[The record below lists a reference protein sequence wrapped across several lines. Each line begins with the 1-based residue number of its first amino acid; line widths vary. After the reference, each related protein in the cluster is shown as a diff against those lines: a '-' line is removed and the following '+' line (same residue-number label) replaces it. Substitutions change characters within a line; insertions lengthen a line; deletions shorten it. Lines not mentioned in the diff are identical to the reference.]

1 LNTILNLS
9 TDKNKDCLIMPSI
22 FFRLY
27 LIIVTALIFGCTND
41 NIDSNQP
48 VDTQAALTKIHGQVQ
63 KTIDKLASG
72 GTSSQELSRNNAG
85 TGIVRVDSTGGI
97 HCYVYLTEI
106 SDARIATVRANMKT
120 VEIINE
126 ELKIVQGW
134 IYYND
139 VVTLARLPFVKS
151 ITPPE
156 YGKTL

>member
-1 LNTILNLS
+1 
-9 TDKNKDCLIMPSI
+9 MPSN

-27 LIIVTALIFGCTND
+27 LIIIAALIFGCTKD
-41 NIDSNQP
+41 NPDSNQP

-63 KTIDKLASG
+63 KTLNRLAG
-72 GTSSQELSRNNAG
+72 GEISSQELSRNNAG
-85 TGIVRVDSTGGI
+85 MGIVRVDSTGSI

-106 SDARIATVRANMKT
+106 SDSRIATVQANMKT
-120 VEIINE
+120 VEIVNE

-134 IYYND
+134 IHYSD
-139 VVTLARLPFVKS
+139 VVSLARLPFVKS